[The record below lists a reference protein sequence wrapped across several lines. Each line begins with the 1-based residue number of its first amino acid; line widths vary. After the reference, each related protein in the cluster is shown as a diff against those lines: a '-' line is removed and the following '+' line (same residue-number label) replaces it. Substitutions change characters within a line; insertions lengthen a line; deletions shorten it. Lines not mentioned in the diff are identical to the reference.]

1 MSTPVKRARLSLD
14 LDLVAMKGI
23 EDVQARTKT
32 KTITDLIR
40 KAVAFYD
47 VVTAHITGGGKIIFK
62 HVDGREEEIK
72 ILNP

>member
-1 MSTPVKRARLSLD
+1 MTPVKRTRLSLD
-14 LDLVAMKGI
+14 LDPAVMKGI

-40 KAVAFYD
+40 KAIALYD
-47 VVTAHITGGGKIIFK
+47 VVTAHLTGGGKLIFK
-62 HVDGREEEIK
+62 HADGREEEIK